1 MKTGYIFRSLWF
13 VFLVLCPVFCGF
25 VSAEESLSSG
35 WSGSLY
41 SDVKA
46 YKVGDVISV
55 IISESNSATK
65 NTKTDTKKQ
74 NKSDA
79 KGEASGGALRGL
91 FPGVS
96 GSLDVSN
103 QYGGQGSTVRNG
115 SLSSRITV
123 KVIDVLPDNNLVIE
137 GSKTLE
143 LNEDIEVINIS
154 GLVRPQDISSQ
165 NTVYSYQ
172 VANAKITYK
181 GKGSVS
187 DAQRPGL
194 LMRIIN
200 WIL

>member
-1 MKTGYIFRSLWF
+1 MKSGYIFPGIWF
-13 VFLVLCPVFCGF
+13 ALLILCLIFCGL
-25 VSAEESLSSG
+25 VSAEESPSQG
-35 WSGSLY
+35 WAGSLY

-65 NTKTDTKKQ
+65 NTKTATKKQ

-79 KGEASGGALRGL
+79 KGNATRGVLQGL
-91 FPGVS
+91 FPGIS
-96 GSLDVSN
+96 GSMDVTN
-103 QYGGQGSTVRNG
+103 QYGGQGSTIRNG

-123 KVIDVLPDNNLVIE
+123 KVIDVLPDKNLVIE

-165 NTVYSYQ
+165 NTVFSYQ

-181 GKGSVS
+181 GKGAVS